1 MAKGKPVIDPVE
13 ADAMAERL
21 RRKLR
26 AKLKRMPESVI
37 MEFGTK
43 VKKPGL
49 STATDWP
56 DSFNR
61 DRWYKTFG
69 KSGAIDKETPL
80 TANGPAAKTS
90 ASKTSG

>member
-1 MAKGKPVIDPVE
+1 MTKGRPVIDPME

-21 RRKLR
+21 RKKLR
-26 AKLKRMPESVI
+26 AKLKRMPDSVI

-43 VKKPGL
+43 VKKPGMA
-49 STATDWP
+49 TATDWP

-69 KSGAIDKETPL
+69 KSGAIDKVTPA
-80 TANGPAAKTS
+80 TARKAAAKVTPAKTS
-90 ASKTSG
+90 E

>member
-1 MAKGKPVIDPVE
+1 MTKGKPVIDPME

-21 RRKLR
+21 RKKLR
-26 AKLKRMPESVI
+26 TKLRRMPDSVI

-49 STATDWP
+49 ATATDWP

-69 KSGAIDKETPL
+69 KSAAIDKVKPVAARTP
-80 TANGPAAKTS
+80 TPKAPG
-90 ASKTSG
+90 